1 MTCTS
6 SSAHRKR
13 RIPSLVDETQDTR
26 LVRVSG
32 KISRKEYTFSHG
44 WKKKNLTRIYSLFVP
59 EMSCCSLAAGSCRND
74 CSKVCIYIYI
84 YTFPL
89 LFFSI
94 SRKRHVV
101 KHARCQTSPTT
112 YSLSLLNYT
121 RVKDPRGNAK
131 KAIFKEYNFGR
142 DIAASLVDKYRPPR
156 HDKTYTKYAVSTDIL
171 GGGLGK

>member
-1 MTCTS
+1 MEEKESDSHLFFICS
-6 SSAHRKR
+6 RDVLLFLGR
-13 RIPSLVDETQDTR
+13 RILSQR
-26 LVRVSG
+26 LLQG
-32 KISRKEYTFSHG
+32 
-44 WKKKNLTRIYSLFVP
+44 
-59 EMSCCSLAAGSCRND
+59 M
-74 CSKVCIYIYI
+74 YIYI